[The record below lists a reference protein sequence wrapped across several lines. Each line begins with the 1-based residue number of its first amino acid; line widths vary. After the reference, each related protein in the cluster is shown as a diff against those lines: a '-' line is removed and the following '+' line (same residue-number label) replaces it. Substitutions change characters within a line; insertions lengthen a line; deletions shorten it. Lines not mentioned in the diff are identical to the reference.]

1 MKIFISS
8 PMRGKTY
15 EQLINERKQIIN
27 SIEPLI
33 PTDVEF
39 INSIIKDPIEHPP
52 LWYLGTALQMLS
64 GADMAVFSKGWDK
77 ARGCRIEY
85 QCAKEYGIPTLEIN

>member
-1 MKIFISS
+1 MKVFISS

-15 EQLINERKQIIN
+15 EELIKERQQIITE
-27 SIEPLI
+27 IEPLI

-39 INSIIKDPIEHPP
+39 INSIIKSPINHPP

-64 GADMAVFSKGWDK
+64 DADMAIFYKGWDK
-77 ARGCRIEY
+77 ARGCKIEY

>member
-1 MKIFISS
+1 MKVFVSS

-15 EQLINERKQIIN
+15 EQLIEERKII
-27 SIEPLI
+27 IENIKHILPE
-33 PTDVEF
+33 DVSF
-39 INSIIKDPIEHPP
+39 INSIIKSPTEHPP

-64 GADMAVFSKGWDK
+64 DADMAVFFKGWEN
-77 ARGCRIEY
+77 ARGCRIEH

>member
-1 MKIFISS
+1 MKVFISS
-8 PMRGKTY
+8 PMRGKAY
-15 EQLINERKQIIN
+15 EELIKERQQIIAE
-27 SIEPLI
+27 IEPLI

-39 INSIIKDPIEHPP
+39 INSIVKSPTDHPP

-64 GADMAVFSKGWDK
+64 GADMAVFYRGWDK
-77 ARGCRIEY
+77 ARGCKIEY

>member
-15 EQLINERKQIIN
+15 EQLIAERKAIIN
-27 SIEPLI
+27 NIEPLI

-39 INSIIKDPIEHPP
+39 INSIIKSPTDHPA

-64 GADMAVFSKGWDK
+64 QADLAVFSKGWDQ

>member
-1 MKIFISS
+1 MKVFISS

-15 EQLINERKQIIN
+15 EQLIAERKAIITE
-27 SIEPLI
+27 ITPLI

-39 INSIIKDPIEHPP
+39 INSIIKDPIEHPS
-52 LWYLGTALQMLS
+52 LWYLGTALQML
-64 GADMAVFSKGWDK
+64 ADADLAVFSKGWDK

-85 QCAKEYGIPTLEIN
+85 QCAKDYGIPTLEIN

>member
-1 MKIFISS
+1 MKVFISS
-8 PMRGKTY
+8 PMRGKSY
-15 EQLINERKQIIN
+15 EQLIQERKNIITE
-27 SIEPLI
+27 ITPLI
-33 PTDVEF
+33 PIDVEF
-39 INSIIKDPIEHPP
+39 INSIIKSPTEHPA

-64 GADMAVFSKGWDK
+64 QADLAVFSKGWDK